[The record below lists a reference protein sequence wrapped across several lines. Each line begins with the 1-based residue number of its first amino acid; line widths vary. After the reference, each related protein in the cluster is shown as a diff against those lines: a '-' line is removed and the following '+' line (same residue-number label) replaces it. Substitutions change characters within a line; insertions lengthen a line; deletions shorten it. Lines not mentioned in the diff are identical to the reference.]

1 MHNQQHPCRLLL
13 IGQYKSTP
21 QNQALLL
28 QEFILLLAASRTN
41 EPPYLRAPIGP
52 LFTKAA
58 ERGYTLVEVAGL
70 LGTSMCL
77 ALRAVLAQEL
87 GLGLGSHLVAPDQ
100 DVHRAPQAGVSAV

>member
-77 ALRAVLAQEL
+77 ALRAVHAALA
-87 GLGLGSHLVAPDQ
+87 
-100 DVHRAPQAGVSAV
+100 RADWLSCQSGQTRYAASIPITSCK